1 MLYPTLKMLHLLSV
15 VLLTAGTALGATTSI
30 MARKTSKTRELAVI
44 GQFARRV
51 PVMTGTG
58 SLLAMITGTL
68 LVWKVGFGFGT
79 PWVIAAYVTWLLAVI
94 LSGAVLG
101 RKMAAAG
108 PLLAKAIETKAEEAP
123 AAPTEAEHVTGR
135 PLLAGLARATRA
147 FGVDRHTEL
156 PVAPSPRQ
164 EPFKGC

>member
-1 MLYPTLKMLHLLSV
+1 MLYPTLLLLHLLSV

-44 GQFARRV
+44 AQFARRV
-51 PVMTGTG
+51 PVMTGSG
-58 SLLAMITGTL
+58 SFLAMITGTL
-68 LVWKVGFGFGT
+68 LVWAVGFGFGT

-108 PLLAKAIETKAEEAP
+108 AHLGKAIETQAEEAP
-123 AAPTEAEHVTGR
+123 EFQKVFNDPT
-135 PLLAGLARATRA
+135 
-147 FGVDRHTEL
+147 
-156 PVAPSPRQ
+156 
-164 EPFKGC
+164 FKMTQRILEVLTLVFFFLMIYKPGA

>member
-1 MLYPTLKMLHLLSV
+1 MLHLLSV
-15 VLLTAGTALGATTSI
+15 VLLTAGTALGATSGI

-68 LVWKVGFGFGT
+68 LVWTMGFGFGT

-108 PLLAKAIETKAEEAP
+108 AHLAKAIQTNAEDAPEFQKAFDD
-123 AAPTEAEHVTGR
+123 PT
-135 PLLAGLARATRA
+135 
-147 FGVDRHTEL
+147 
-156 PVAPSPRQ
+156 
-164 EPFKGC
+164 FKMTQRIMEVLVLVFFFLMIFKPGT

>member
-51 PVMTGTG
+51 PIMTGTG
-58 SLLAMITGTL
+58 SLLAMITGSL
-68 LVWKVGFGFGT
+68 LVWAVGFGFGT

-108 PLLAKAIETKAEEAP
+108 PLLAKAIATNAEEAP
-123 AAPTEAEHVTGR
+123 EFQKAFDDPTFKMTQRILEALILVFFF
-135 PLLAGLARATRA
+135 LMI
-147 FGVDRHTEL
+147 
-156 PVAPSPRQ
+156 
-164 EPFKGC
+164 FKPGT

>member
-15 VLLTAGTALGATTSI
+15 VLLTAGTALGATSGI

-68 LVWKVGFGFGT
+68 LVWTMGFGFGT

-108 PLLAKAIETKAEEAP
+108 AHLAKAIQTNAEDAPEFQKAFDD
-123 AAPTEAEHVTGR
+123 PT
-135 PLLAGLARATRA
+135 
-147 FGVDRHTEL
+147 
-156 PVAPSPRQ
+156 
-164 EPFKGC
+164 FKMTQRIMEVLVLVFFFLMIFKPGT

>member
-30 MARKTSKTRELAVI
+30 MARKTTKTRELAVI

-58 SLLAMITGTL
+58 SLLAMITGSL
-68 LVWKVGFGFGT
+68 LVWAVGFGFGT

-108 PLLAKAIETKAEEAP
+108 PLLAKAIATNAEEAP
-123 AAPTEAEHVTGR
+123 EFQKAFDDPTFKMTQRILEALILVFFF
-135 PLLAGLARATRA
+135 LMI
-147 FGVDRHTEL
+147 
-156 PVAPSPRQ
+156 
-164 EPFKGC
+164 FKPGT

>member
-1 MLYPTLKMLHLLSV
+1 MLYPTLKLLHLLSV
-15 VLLTAGTALGATTSI
+15 VLLTAGTALGATTSVA
-30 MARKTSKTRELAVI
+30 ARKTSKTRELAVI
-44 GQFARRV
+44 GQLARRV
-51 PVMTGTG
+51 PAMTGTG

-68 LVWKVGFGFGT
+68 LVWTVGFGFGT

-123 AAPTEAEHVTGR
+123 EFQKAFQDPTFKMTQHILEALILVFFF
-135 PLLAGLARATRA
+135 LMI
-147 FGVDRHTEL
+147 
-156 PVAPSPRQ
+156 
-164 EPFKGC
+164 FKPGT

>member
-30 MARKTSKTRELAVI
+30 MARKTTKTRELAVI

-51 PVMTGTG
+51 PVMTGAG

-68 LVWKVGFGFGT
+68 LVWAVGFGFGT

-123 AAPTEAEHVTGR
+123 EFQ
-135 PLLAGLARATRA
+135 RA
-147 FGVDRHTEL
+147 FMDPTFTMTHHLLEALILVFFFL
-156 PVAPSPRQ
+156 MIFKPS
-164 EPFKGC
+164 F

>member
-1 MLYPTLKMLHLLSV
+1 MLYPTLKLLHLLSV
-15 VLLTAGTALGATTSI
+15 VVLTAGTALGATTSI
-30 MARKTSKTRELAVI
+30 MARKTSKTRELAII

-51 PVMTGTG
+51 PVMTGAG

-68 LVWKVGFGFGT
+68 LVWAVGFGFGT

-108 PLLAKAIETKAEEAP
+108 PHLAKAIETRAEEAP
-123 AAPTEAEHVTGR
+123 EFQKAFDDPTFKMTQRILE
-135 PLLAGLARATRA
+135 GLILV
-147 FGVDRHTEL
+147 FFFL
-156 PVAPSPRQ
+156 MI
-164 EPFKGC
+164 FKPGI